1 MARSISKISKE
12 LEKLTDDMKK
22 MAKEYGQASGQE
34 RQELVKKL
42 KDMTKKKKDL
52 EHELERGVM
61 DLDQDVDL
69 QIDEVRK
76 AIRVM
81 VREELLKKKLN
92 EIEFE
97 TPKTSDTKSKTDNAT
112 DEIPSELNKYA
123 DAFAKE
129 VGDELSEGTL
139 NESVTAG
146 IIGVILASPVIL
158 KMIGW
163 LLNKVARYT
172 KYSAEERAEID
183 AYNKQVAA
191 LIKQGNTDFEPM
203 EDYSEVGKRSKE
215 IAEKIHHAFVGPF
228 KGILKGVKA
237 VAKRI
242 PTDKAQKV
250 YKYLSDEHK
259 IEHLAD
265 IFYALVMV
273 MYGGWHLWHS
283 VQHITGITSLADIG
297 LTSAKTVNT
306 VSGGA
311 ESLGALANDTRGIAG
326 LLNILGNA
334 KDI

>member
-22 MAKEYGQASGQE
+22 AAKEYGTASGKE
-34 RQELVKKL
+34 REEMVKKL
-42 KDMTKKKKDL
+42 KEMTKKKKDL

-76 AIRVM
+76 MIRNVI
-81 VREELLKKKLN
+81 REELKKRATLN

-97 TPKTSDTKSKTDNAT
+97 KEPAKSDVSKDDAT

-123 DAFAKE
+123 DDFAKQ
-129 VGDELSEGTL
+129 VSDELSEGTL

-163 LLNKVARYT
+163 LLNKVAKYT

-191 LIKQGNTDFEPM
+191 MIKQGNMDFEPM
-203 EDYSEVGKRSKE
+203 DDFSEMGKRSKE
-215 IAEKIHHAFVGPF
+215 VAEKIHHAFVKPF

-242 PTDKAQKV
+242 PTDKSQKV
-250 YKYLSDEHK
+250 YKYLSDDRK
-259 IEHLAD
+259 IEHIAD
-265 IFYALVMV
+265 IFYAIVMV
-273 MYGGWHLWHS
+273 TYGGWHLWHS
-283 VQHITGITSLADIG
+283 VQHITGLSSLADIG

-311 ESLGALANDTRGIAG
+311 ESIGALANDARGITS